1 MLSAVL
7 STIAGMSAAR
17 LPDKTR
23 AAEGTDL
30 APCSLS
36 GSCPAVRGSCSRAL
50 PRSAALQTV
59 LELPELLEMLELLGL
74 LASLELPEPLEPRA

>member
-1 MLSAVL
+1 ML

-30 APCSLS
+30 AICSLS

-50 PRSAALQTV
+50 PRPAALQIV
-59 LELPELLEMLELLGL
+59 PELLELLEILELLGL
-74 LASLELPEPLEPRA
+74 LELLEQTSRS